1 MQRSVGAKNGIRKD
15 SVVIFSF
22 ANIVIIMKID
32 KHLQ

>member
-15 SVVIFSF
+15 SVVLFTF
-22 ANIVIIMKID
+22 ANTIIIMKID